1 MGSLLISPSTV
12 KFVLALSIGFRG
24 VLRNEVNFGVPAR
37 ITYVEDATVL
47 RDTMRAVIRA
57 TRSEST
63 TRT

>member
-1 MGSLLISPSTV
+1 VSLLSLGTV

-24 VLRNEVNFGVPAR
+24 MLRNEVNFGVPAR
-37 ITYVEDATVL
+37 TTYVEDATVL
-47 RDTMRAVIRA
+47 RDTMRVVIRA